1 MQGSASTIA
10 QHKFCA
16 ARGFLYRGELVH
28 QVGLT
33 VIIFPSWLTLQRT
46 DGSLVEGGRATFTT
60 PEEAMLFVDAH
71 FLMVERALFS
81 YPQCT
86 VEA

>member
-1 MQGSASTIA
+1 MKN
-10 QHKFCA
+10 KFCA
-16 ARGFLYRGELVH
+16 VRGFLYRGELIH
-28 QVGLT
+28 QAALGSV
-33 VIIFPSWLTLQRT
+33 VIFPSWMTPRRA
-46 DGSLVEGGRATFTT
+46 DGALVEGGRATFTT

-86 VEA
+86 AVEA

>member
-1 MQGSASTIA
+1 MQGRL
-10 QHKFCA
+10 CA

-33 VIIFPSWLTLQRT
+33 VIIFPSWLTPRRA
-46 DGSLVEGGRATFTT
+46 DGALVEGGRATFVT